1 MPKFAPC
8 LKRSPIMKFK
18 TKLAII
24 ILMILGSA
32 ILMNQISQPL
42 AIIQSKA
49 DIEQSD
55 DGKSTESDDAVYV
68 LQANL
73 AINSFS
79 EVTLHQELYQIRE
92 IILDEVADPQPV
104 HAIQQITETDHFRTL
119 FRKVISTNAP

>member
-1 MPKFAPC
+1 
-8 LKRSPIMKFK
+8 MKFK
-18 TKLAII
+18 TNLAII

-32 ILMNQISQPL
+32 VLMNQISQPL

-49 DIEQSD
+49 DIDHSE
-55 DGKSTESDDAVYV
+55 DGKTTESDDGVYV

-79 EVTLHQELYQIRE
+79 QVTLHQELHQIRE
-92 IILDEVADPQPV
+92 IILDDVSDPHPV
-104 HAIQQITETDHFRTL
+104 HVIQQITETDHFKTL

>member
-1 MPKFAPC
+1 
-8 LKRSPIMKFK
+8 MKFK
-18 TKLAII
+18 THLAII
-24 ILMILGSA
+24 ILMILGSSV
-32 ILMNQISQPL
+32 LMNQISQPL
-42 AIIQSKA
+42 TIIQSKA
-49 DIEQSD
+49 DVEQSE

-79 EVTLHQELYQIRE
+79 QITLHQELYQIRE

-104 HAIQQITETDHFRTL
+104 HDIQRVTETDHFKTL

>member
-1 MPKFAPC
+1 MK
-8 LKRSPIMKFK
+8 LK
-18 TKLAII
+18 TNLAII

-32 ILMNQISQPL
+32 VLMNQISQPL
-42 AIIQSKA
+42 AIIQSKT
-49 DIEQSD
+49 DIEQSE
-55 DGKSTESDDAVYV
+55 DGKSTETDDEVYV

-79 EVTLHQELYQIRE
+79 QVTLHQELYQIRE

>member
-18 TKLAII
+18 TTLAVI

-32 ILMNQISQPL
+32 LLMNQISQPL

-49 DIEQSD
+49 DIEESD
-55 DGKSTESDDAVYV
+55 DGKSTETDDAVYV

>member
-1 MPKFAPC
+1 
-8 LKRSPIMKFK
+8 
-18 TKLAII
+18 
-24 ILMILGSA
+24 MILGSA
-32 ILMNQISQPL
+32 VLMNQISQPL

-49 DIEQSD
+49 NIEQSD
-55 DGKSTESDDAVYV
+55 DGETTDSKDVYV

-79 EVTLHQELYQIRE
+79 HITLHQELYQIRE